1 MNGSRSASNLLCAIW
16 RSRALL
22 EHHVYHFWDHYLNMF
37 HQSEGLTE
45 RINEPPWGRCLQG
58 AVDVR
63 WVVVVVV
70 SSSPRT
76 ASSRALGSTVTLLR
90 SNGDAS
96 MGLDDGAIKTV
107 SHSLIGAELVCIT
120 WAEPRGVILDLPDR
134 KNSIQSPTGPLPD
147 RKNSIQ
153 SPTGPLPDDKYEIL
167 AKVSQIFIYLPP

>member
-1 MNGSRSASNLLCAIW
+1 M
-16 RSRALL
+16 
-22 EHHVYHFWDHYLNMF
+22 
-37 HQSEGLTE
+37 TE

-70 SSSPRT
+70 LLSSSPRI
-76 ASSRALGSTVTLLR
+76 ASSRALGITVTLLR

-120 WAEPRGVILDLPDR
+120 CAEPRGVILD
-134 KNSIQSPTGPLPD
+134 
-147 RKNSIQ
+147 
-153 SPTGPLPDDKYEIL
+153 
-167 AKVSQIFIYLPP
+167 